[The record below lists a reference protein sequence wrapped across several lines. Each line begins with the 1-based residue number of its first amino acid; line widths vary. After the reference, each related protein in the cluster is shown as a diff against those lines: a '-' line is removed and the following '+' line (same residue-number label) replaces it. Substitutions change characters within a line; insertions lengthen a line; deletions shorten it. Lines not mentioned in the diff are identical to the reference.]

1 MQDRF
6 DDLLFML
13 TRKLGSRVIDRLCAD
28 LGITRNPFLSD
39 FDTTAMSD
47 DAACILMKVQAI
59 EIRISFVC
67 FSFLNLVSGSLSQRT
82 PCRSAVI

>member
-47 DAACILMKVQAI
+47 DAGA
-59 EIRISFVC
+59 S
-67 FSFLNLVSGSLSQRT
+67 S
-82 PCRSAVI
+82 